1 MASSMTRMIRG
12 LRTDQNNEKPLP
24 SESKEL
30 LAPEIL
36 EAQEDL
42 TLDQKNTEILSSD
55 IKNIDQTKKR
65 SSKKKNSNLEKSI
78 TESETLSS
86 SVELGEKTV
95 DKVTNSISLKK
106 KKQEKKK

>member
-30 LAPEIL
+30 LVPEVL

-42 TLDQKNTEILSSD
+42 TLNQNSAEILSSD
-55 IKNIDQTKKR
+55 IKNTNQAKKR

-78 TESETLSS
+78 TESEALSS
-86 SVELGEKTV
+86 SMELGEKTV
-95 DKVTNSISLKK
+95 DEVTNSISLKK